1 MRVRL
6 SIGDFSRMTFL
17 SVKALRHY
25 HEVGLLVPADIDPSS
40 GYRWYEPG
48 QVRLA
53 HVIRRLRDLGMPLEQ
68 IREVLTAPGVEAR
81 NRLLTAHTERMEAEL
96 AAAQAI
102 VAGLRSLLN
111 GPPPTFEVTHRR
123 VGPQL
128 ALAITERVR
137 AAELDAW
144 WEAAFGELD
153 AVLSNADIVVAGPRA
168 ALYSADFYELGEG
181 EVMAHRP
188 VAAPAEGI
196 AAGDPRGG
204 PGGQGGGRRLRLT
217 EIPAA
222 ELAIAVHHGGFG
234 DLDRTYGILGT
245 HVSAREIGM
254 PGPIREVYVVSPFD
268 TADEAGLVTE
278 VCWPVFQTRAR

>member
-6 SIGDFSRMTFL
+6 SIGDFSRMTHL

-25 HEVGLLVPADIDPSS
+25 HEVGVLVPAEVDPSS
-40 GYRWYEPG
+40 GYRWYEPA
-48 QVRLA
+48 QVRVA

-68 IREVLTAPGVEAR
+68 IREVLAASGVETR
-81 NRLLTAHTERMEAEL
+81 NLLLTAHTERMEAEL

-102 VAGLRSLLN
+102 VAGLRSLLD
-111 GPPPTFEVTHRR
+111 GPAPAVEVTHRR
-123 VGPQL
+123 VEPQL
-128 ALAITERVR
+128 ALAVTERVR
-137 AAELDAW
+137 AEELDAW

-153 AVLSNADIVVAGPRA
+153 AALSTADTVAAGPRA
-168 ALYSADFYELGEG
+168 ALYSADFFELGEG

-188 VAAPAEGI
+188 VAAPSG
-196 AAGDPRGG
+196 
-204 PGGQGGGRRLRLT
+204 RLRLT

-234 DLDRTYGILGT
+234 DLDRTYGLLGT
-245 HVSAREIGM
+245 HVGEREIGM

-268 TADEAGLVTE
+268 TADESGLVTE

>member
-1 MRVRL
+1 MRL
-6 SIGDFSRMTFL
+6 SIGDFSRMTHL

-25 HEVGLLVPADIDPSS
+25 HEVGLLAPAEVDPSS

-68 IREVLTAPGVEAR
+68 IREVLAAPGVEAR
-81 NRLLTAHTERMEAEL
+81 NRLLAAHTERMEAEL

-102 VAGLRSLLN
+102 VAGLRSLLD
-111 GPPPTFEVTHRR
+111 GPAPAVEVTHRR

-137 AAELDAW
+137 VEELDAW

-153 AVLSNADIVVAGPRA
+153 AVLSKADTMAAGPRA
-168 ALYSADFYELGEG
+168 ALYSADFFELGEG
-181 EVMAHRP
+181 EVMALRP
-188 VAAPAEGI
+188 VAAPAG
-196 AAGDPRGG
+196 ADDRVRVA
-204 PGGQGGGRRLRLT
+204 

-234 DLDRTYGILGT
+234 DIDLTYGLLGT
-245 HVSAREIGM
+245 HVGEREIGM

>member
-6 SIGDFSRMTFL
+6 SIGDFSRMTHL

-25 HEVGLLVPADIDPSS
+25 HEVGLLEPADVDPSS

-48 QVRLA
+48 QVRMA

-68 IREVLTAPGVEAR
+68 IREVLAAPGVEAR
-81 NRLLTAHTERMEAEL
+81 NRLLAGHTERMEAEL

-102 VAGLRSLLN
+102 VAGLRSLLDA
-111 GPPPTFEVTHRR
+111 PAPTVEVTHRH
-123 VGPQL
+123 VGSQL
-128 ALAITERVR
+128 ALAITDRVR
-137 AAELDAW
+137 AEDLDAW

-153 AVLSNADIVVAGPRA
+153 AVLSNADTAAAGPRA
-168 ALYSADFYELGEG
+168 ALYSADFFELGEG

-188 VAAPAEGI
+188 VAAPVG
-196 AAGDPRGG
+196 AGDLGGG
-204 PGGQGGGRRLRLT
+204 PGGQGGGGRLRLA

-234 DLDRTYGILGT
+234 DLDRTYGLLGT
-245 HVSAREIGM
+245 HVGQREIGM

>member
-6 SIGDFSRMTFL
+6 SIGDFSRMTHL

-25 HEVGLLVPADIDPSS
+25 HEVGLLEPAEVDPSS

-81 NRLLTAHTERMEAEL
+81 NRLLTEHSQRMEAEL

-102 VAGLRSLLN
+102 VTGLRSLLD
-111 GPPPTFEVTHRR
+111 GPALAVEVTHRR

-128 ALAITERVR
+128 ALAVTDRVR
-137 AAELDAW
+137 AEDLDAW

-153 AVLSNADIVVAGPRA
+153 EVLSNADIMAAGPRA
-168 ALYSADFYELGEG
+168 ALYSADFFELGEG

-188 VAAPAEGI
+188 VAAPVGASGDRVRLAEV
-196 AAGDPRGG
+196 
-204 PGGQGGGRRLRLT
+204 
-217 EIPAA
+217 PAA

-234 DLDRTYGILGT
+234 DLDRTYGLLGT
-245 HVSAREIGM
+245 HVGQQEIGM

-268 TADEAGLVTE
+268 TADESGLVTE

>member
-6 SIGDFSRMTFL
+6 AIGDFSRMTHL

-25 HEVGLLVPADIDPSS
+25 HELGLLVPAEVDASS

-48 QVRLA
+48 QVRIA

-81 NRLLTAHTERMEAEL
+81 NRLLGAHTERMETEL
-96 AAAQAI
+96 AAAQAV
-102 VAGLRSLLN
+102 VAGLRSLLDD
-111 GPPPTFEVTHRR
+111 PAPAVEVTHRR
-123 VGPQL
+123 VEPQL
-128 ALAITERVR
+128 AFAITERVR
-137 AAELDAW
+137 AEDLDAW

-153 AVLSNADIVVAGPRA
+153 AALSNADTVATGPRA
-168 ALYSADFYELGEG
+168 ALYSPDFFELGEG
-181 EVMAHRP
+181 EVVAHRP
-188 VAAPAEGI
+188 VAAPAGT
-196 AAGDPRGG
+196 GDRV
-204 PGGQGGGRRLRLT
+204 RLA

-222 ELAIAVHHGGFG
+222 ELAIAIHHGGFG
-234 DLDRTYGILGT
+234 DIDQTYGLLGT
-245 HVSAREIGM
+245 HVGQREIGM

-268 TADEAGLVTE
+268 TADEAGLLTE